1 MNIVLRR
8 FEVVIG
14 LQKQFEQ
21 SKNSHHEQLAGFRR
35 YFSFHLIR
43 GGTSGTV
50 NFYSSHTEWANKKD
64 FFKVGRKGETL
75 QDAKCLCEF

>member
-1 MNIVLRR
+1 MHIVLKR
-8 FEVVIG
+8 FEVVNG

-21 SKNSHHEQLAGFRR
+21 SINSHYEQLAGIRR
-35 YFSFHLIR
+35 YFGFHLIR
-43 GGTSGTV
+43 RETSGTV
-50 NFYSSHTEWANKKD
+50 NFYSSHTKWANKKD